1 MPTVK
6 EMEKELKGL
15 REQIIK
21 LRSSNSNLIDEV
33 HHLKSTYS
41 KLVDHVNNQFQAVN
55 DRFL

>member
-6 EMEKELKGL
+6 ELEKELKGL
-15 REQIIK
+15 REQVIK
-21 LRSSNSNLIDEV
+21 LRSSNSDLKDEI
-33 HHLKSTYS
+33 HHLKGTYS

>member
-21 LRSSNSNLIDEV
+21 LRSSNSNLLDEV